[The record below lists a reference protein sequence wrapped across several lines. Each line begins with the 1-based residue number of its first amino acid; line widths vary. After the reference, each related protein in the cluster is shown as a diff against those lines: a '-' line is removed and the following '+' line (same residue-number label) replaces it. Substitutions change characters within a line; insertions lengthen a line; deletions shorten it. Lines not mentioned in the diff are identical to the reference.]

1 MTPQQLKLKAVLETL
16 RITFKS
22 YEHPPLPTC
31 TEAQKLGLKRSG
43 VQIKNLFLRD
53 NRGKKHILCLT
64 RAHLKVDLKA
74 LSTQQKLSRL
84 GLASTERLDKYLGV
98 KPGCVSA
105 LALVNDDKRAVE
117 LWLDSG
123 LLNELEWQCHPFEN
137 DKTWVLQQHDLYTF
151 WRQTGHYPRIVD
163 IPCL

>member
-1 MTPQQLKLKAVLETL
+1 MTAAQIKLKSLLNEL
-16 RITFKS
+16 NIEFKS
-22 YEHPPLPTC
+22 YEHEPLPTSSD
-31 TEAQKLGLKRSG
+31 AQRLGLKRSG

-53 NRGKKHILCLT
+53 NRGKKHILCLI
-64 RAHLKVDLKA
+64 RAHLKIDLKA
-74 LSTQQKLSRL
+74 LSTQQNLSRL
-84 GLASTERLDKYLGV
+84 GFASTERLDKYLGV

-105 LALVNDDKRAVE
+105 LSLVNDNSKSVE

-123 LLNELEWQCHPFEN
+123 LLNELEWQCHPLEN

-151 WRQTGHYPRIVD
+151 WRQTGHHPRIVE